1 MIVTRFAPSPTGFLH
16 LGHVYSLI
24 CSYEYSKNHNGKF
37 ILRIEDIDFTRC
49 KNIYTEAII
58 KDINWLKIPFF
69 RTKNQSMRR
78 KQYSKALNSL
88 KSKNLIYPCWL
99 SRKEAKEA
107 LTAPHKE
114 NSKIGQ
120 FLLSEQEIKIRED
133 IGITPAWR
141 LNIRKC
147 IEFLKQH
154 EEKRYWHDINVGRL
168 PIDIE
173 QFGDLIIARKDI
185 STSYHLSV
193 TIDDNT
199 DGISHI
205 IRGNDLFNYS
215 NIHRLLQILLDLN
228 ETKWMHHALINDHS
242 GNRIAK
248 RSSPEL
254 TVKNL
259 RESGHTPCEVI
270 NLSKSMI

>member
-24 CSYEYSKNHNGKF
+24 CSYEYSRNHNGKF

-58 KDINWLKIPFF
+58 KDINWLEIPFF
-69 RTKNQSMRR
+69 RTKNQSLRK
-78 KQYSKALNSL
+78 KQYSKALNFL
-88 KSKNLIYPCWL
+88 KSKDLIYPCWL

-114 NSKIGQ
+114 NSNKGQ
-120 FLLSEQEIKIRED
+120 LLLSEEEKKIREN

-141 LNIRKC
+141 LNIKKC
-147 IEFLKQH
+147 INFLKQH
-154 EEKRYWHDINVGRL
+154 EEKLYWHDINVGRL

-193 TIDDNT
+193 TVDDNT

-259 RESGHTPCEVI
+259 RQRGHTPYEVI
-270 NLSKSMI
+270 NLSKSMA

>member
-1 MIVTRFAPSPTGFLH
+1 M
-16 LGHVYSLI
+16 
-24 CSYEYSKNHNGKF
+24 
-37 ILRIEDIDFTRC
+37 
-49 KNIYTEAII
+49 
-58 KDINWLKIPFF
+58 
-69 RTKNQSMRR
+69 
-78 KQYSKALNSL
+78 
-88 KSKNLIYPCWL
+88 
-99 SRKEAKEA
+99 
-107 LTAPHKE
+107 
-114 NSKIGQ
+114 
-120 FLLSEQEIKIRED
+120 LSEQEIKIRED

-147 IEFLKQH
+147 IDFLKQH

-193 TIDDNT
+193 TVDDNT
-199 DGISHI
+199 NGISHI

-228 ETKWMHHALINDHS
+228 ETKWMHHTLINDHS

-270 NLSKSMI
+270 NLSKSMA

>member
-24 CSYEYSKNHNGKF
+24 CSYEYSRNHNGKF

-58 KDINWLKIPFF
+58 KDMNWLEIPFF
-69 RTKNQSMRR
+69 RTKNQSMRK
-78 KQYSKALNSL
+78 KQYSKALNFL
-88 KSKNLIYPCWL
+88 KSRDLIYPCWL

-114 NSKIGQ
+114 NSNKGQ
-120 FLLSEQEIKIRED
+120 LLLYEEEKKIREN

-141 LNIRKC
+141 LNIKKC
-147 IEFLKQH
+147 VNFLKQH
-154 EEKRYWHDINVGRL
+154 EEKLYWHDINVGRL
-168 PIDIE
+168 PVEIE

-193 TIDDNT
+193 TVDDNT

-259 RESGHTPCEVI
+259 RQRGHTPYEVI
-270 NLSKSMI
+270 NLSKSMA

>member
-88 KSKNLIYPCWL
+88 KSKDFIYPCWL

-114 NSKIGQ
+114 NSNIGQ

-193 TIDDNT
+193 TVDDNT

-270 NLSKSMI
+270 KLSKSMA

>member
-37 ILRIEDIDFTRC
+37 VLRIEDIDFTRC
-49 KNIYTEAII
+49 KNFYAEQII
-58 KDINWLKIPFF
+58 NDINWLKVPFI
-69 RTKNQSMRR
+69 RTKDQSMR
-78 KQYSKALNSL
+78 KNQYSSALDYL
-88 KSKNLIYPCWL
+88 KSKDLIYPCWL
-99 SRKEAKEA
+99 SRKEAKET
-107 LTAPHKE
+107 LTAPHDE
-114 NSKIGQ
+114 ISDARQ
-120 FLLSEQEIKIRED
+120 FFLLELERKKRKN
-133 IGITPAWR
+133 IGLTPAWR
-141 LNIRKC
+141 LNIKKC
-147 IEFLKQH
+147 LDYLKSSK
-154 EEKRYWHDINVGRL
+154 EKHYWYDMNVGKI
-168 PIDIE
+168 PINIE

-193 TIDDNT
+193 TVDDNS

-228 ETKWMHHALINDHS
+228 EAKWMHHALINDHL
-242 GNRIAK
+242 GKRIAK
-248 RSSPEL
+248 RSDPKL

-259 RESGHTPCEVI
+259 RESGYTPKQVI
-270 NLSKSMI
+270 NLAKSMV